1 VFEYRV
7 KIEGHKRVHKNH
19 LHPQIK
25 RECSK
30 DDIFREHRSN
40 KLNRQETFYCQLGTP
55 TTILGLEPRAS
66 ALGGL
71 RATIAPN
78 GHEEK
83 TCGVWY
89 ITINFGQPVRL
100 DSLERLHPLS
110 NCLSIKPK
118 NTRLGGGEAVA
129 RV

>member
-1 VFEYRV
+1 MA
-7 KIEGHKRVHKNH
+7 K
-19 LHPQIK
+19 
-25 RECSK
+25 
-30 DDIFREHRSN
+30 
-40 KLNRQETFYCQLGTP
+40 ETSYCQLGPP

-78 GHEEK
+78 GHEENVR
-83 TCGVWY
+83 GVWY
-89 ITINFGQPVRL
+89 ITIGFQQSLRL
-100 DSLERLHPLS
+100 DNLECLHSLF

-118 NTRLGGGEAVA
+118 NTRLGGGEPVA